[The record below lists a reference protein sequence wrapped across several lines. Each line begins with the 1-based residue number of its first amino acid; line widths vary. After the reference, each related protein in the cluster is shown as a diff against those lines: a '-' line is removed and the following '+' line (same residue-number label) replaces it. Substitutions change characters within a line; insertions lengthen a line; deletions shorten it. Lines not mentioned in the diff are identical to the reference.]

1 MNLKVYSA
9 RWCSDCRVAKDFLD
23 QHGIPYTEI
32 DIEKDPAAAFEVE
45 KQTGKRAIPQF
56 VLNGEWIQPY
66 RPRQGFLYREMRALF
81 GVEQT
86 PQGV

>member
-9 RWCSDCRVAKDFLD
+9 RWCPDCRVAKDFLD
-23 QHGIPYTEI
+23 KHGIPYTEI
-32 DIEKDPAAAFEVE
+32 DIEKDPAAASEVE
-45 KQTGKRAIPQF
+45 RQTGKRAIPQF

-66 RPRQGFLYREMRALF
+66 RPRQGFLYREMRELF
-81 GVEQT
+81 GIAQT